1 MFMLDAALIDKSPNK
16 LGWIPAT
23 WALAASLV
31 LHLLGLTG
39 VFLGGV
45 RVPDKPD
52 DLQNNPVI
60 EAALLTAQ
68 MIEKPNLTLNVAA
81 KAVAPEPTAVL
92 SMQTVAQASSNLPP
106 KPVARLKSDPKP
118 EPKTAKPAKPEPAP
132 IIEAVVPA
140 NALEP
145 IKDLPAAAPPALA
158 NTESTPPTIP
168 PSASPTLLSQLPPI
182 TQLPQFTPLPPLP
195 PVPDITPSASS
206 PNYRLPKQL
215 NVRFE
220 AHARGFIG
228 KSILQW
234 EKTTNGA
241 SSKYEAQLSTTAT
254 VLFKSFEHRFKSAGM
269 INGAGLAPLNVEE
282 KRTNG
287 SVVATTVEPSNNR
300 VIISSK
306 EGFLP
311 YDPQA
316 HDLVSL
322 MVQLAIYAQVQPQWQ
337 QAGTA
342 QDFTVYR
349 PSGIKRWRFQSMG
362 VVNITLGEKPLQTV
376 HIRRVPLG
384 AEPDFED
391 QFHFWLDLSRYGF
404 PVKIRQ
410 IDSKGNVTDISM
422 IDWQE
427 S

>member
-1 MFMLDAALIDKSPNK
+1 M
-16 LGWIPAT
+16 PAT
-23 WALAASLV
+23 WALAASMV

-39 VFLGGV
+39 VFFGGV
-45 RVPDKPD
+45 SVPDKPD
-52 DLQNNPVI
+52 DLQDSHVI
-60 EAALLTAQ
+60 EVALLPAQ
-68 MIEKPNLTLNVAA
+68 IIEKPNLTLNVAA
-81 KAVAPEPTAVL
+81 KAVTPASKAVL

-106 KPVARLKSDPKP
+106 KPSPRLKSKRSS
-118 EPKTAKPAKPEPAP
+118 EPTPVPAP

-145 IKDLPAAAPPALA
+145 IKDLPAAPPVLA
-158 NTESTPPTIP
+158 NTEPTPSTIP
-168 PSASPTLLSQLPPI
+168 ATAAPTVLHPSLTT
-182 TQLPQFTPLPPLP
+182 TQLPQFTPLP

-206 PNYRLPKQL
+206 LNYRLPKQL

-228 KSILQW
+228 KSVLQW
-234 EKTTNGA
+234 KKTTDGA
-241 SSKYEAQLSTTAT
+241 SNKYEAQLSTTAT
-254 VLFKSFEHRFKSAGM
+254 VLFKTFEHRFKSAGM
-269 INGAGLAPLNVEE
+269 INSAGLAPLNVEE

-362 VVNITLGEKPLQTV
+362 MVNIALGEKPLQTV

-391 QFHFWLDLSRYGF
+391 QFHFWLDLSLYGF

-422 IDWQE
+422 TDWQE